1 MPSWV
6 PKESSWLY
14 FLGIIPKALPFFK
27 QISNPFAVS
36 RPSSIHLS
44 KTKIFYPWAGKENFL
59 HFPIFFLTLDGQKIL
74 DQCQYQLRTNPSP
87 NPTTSNDKVRGGVG
101 ALLLRYWHRSQI
113 FTWLWWWL
121 PIGLS
126 KCHSP
131 PPTRVPLGATFTRS
145 IRIPDRLLLLGWNTL
160 LWIRV

>member
-1 MPSWV
+1 MPFWV

-14 FLGIIPKALPFFK
+14 LGIIPKALPFFK

-59 HFPIFFLTLDGQKIL
+59 YFPIFLHSTDKNFWINVSINFALTLPLTQ
-74 DQCQYQLRTNPSP
+74 QP
-87 NPTTSNDKVRGGVG
+87 SNDKVRGGVG